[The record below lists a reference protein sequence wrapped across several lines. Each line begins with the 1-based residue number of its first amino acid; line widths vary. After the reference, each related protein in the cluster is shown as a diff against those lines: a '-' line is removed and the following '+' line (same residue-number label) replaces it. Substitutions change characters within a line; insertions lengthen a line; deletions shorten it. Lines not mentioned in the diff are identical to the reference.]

1 MGAGWGWVRG
11 AEGMGASAGGS
22 AWVCPFKR
30 RCLFSSFGT
39 QPLSCLRLQRQRI
52 KGLFYLNETL
62 SPASP
67 VDAGAG
73 IPLDSA
79 SMPGVHHRAEGVC
92 WGGGAGEKWVLRGER
107 CLAKSGDVA
116 APVGWLLDGGWL

>member
-1 MGAGWGWVRG
+1 MGAGRGWVRG
-11 AEGMGASAGGS
+11 AEGMGTSAGGS
-22 AWVCPFKR
+22 AWVCPFKQ
-30 RCLFSSFGT
+30 RCLLSSFGT

-73 IPLDSA
+73 IPLDSP
-79 SMPGVHHRAEGVC
+79 SMPG
-92 WGGGAGEKWVLRGER
+92 LRG
-107 CLAKSGDVA
+107 GTG
-116 APVGWLLDGGWL
+116 VGVLVRDGCCMGRDAWPRAGT